1 MTEATLHIRL
11 PVLLPHVQ
19 DERDQCVLRLNER
32 LLNRKGIEQAHVER
46 ENGEVVLCL
55 HYDANLVSL
64 LEVRRLAEQA
74 GIAVANRYHHELI
87 PIEGM
92 DCSDCV
98 VVLEHGIGRMDGV
111 LTANASYTV
120 QVLQVEYD
128 TQKTSRAAIERRV
141 RTLGYEV
148 PATGLRSLYRQNR
161 ELLFVALAGVFT
173 LTGFLLERSGG
184 PVWAPLLFY
193 LGAYLY
199 GGWDIAHHAWHA
211 LRERRFDTD
220 LLMLVAALG
229 AAALGKYAEGAL
241 LLFLFG
247 LGHTLEERALD
258 RARAAVRALGDLT
271 PKTALIR
278 RGGAEI
284 ELPVDQVQIDDVVIV
299 RPGTRVPVDGEV
311 IAGQSAVNQSPVT
324 GESAPV
330 DKTPGSQAFAGTI
343 NGEGALEVRVTRLAR
358 DSTLAR
364 VMRLVEEAQAQK
376 SPTQQTVERFSRVF
390 VPAVLVAALLLIVVP
405 PLFGVPFQESFLRA
419 MTLLV
424 AASPCALALG
434 APVAIL
440 AGVARAARGGVLVKG
455 GVYLENLGRLKAIAF
470 DKTGTITSGR
480 PEVTDVVASD
490 GVWQIAD
497 SRWQMADGGAA
508 MGSDRARSEA
518 IEVLALAAA
527 AESRSG
533 HPLAQAVVRAAKAAM
548 SDRPLLP
555 VAEVESLT
563 GRGLRARVDGRSV
576 FIGSLKLLD
585 ENGVHVPADLRGRAE
600 ALETAGKTVTAVA
613 VDGRAAGL
621 LALADTLRPGVPE
634 TLAELRRLG
643 VTETV
648 MLTGDNAR
656 VARRIA
662 QEAGIASY
670 RADLLPED
678 KLNAIR
684 ELVEEYGQVAMVG
697 DGVNDAPA
705 LANATVGIAMGGA
718 GTDVA
723 LETADVAL
731 MADDL
736 GMLPFAIGVGRATRA
751 VIQQNLVIALG
762 VIGLL
767 IVTSVFGLVGI
778 GAAIILHEGST
789 IVVVLNALR
798 LLTYRD

>member
-19 DERDQCVLRLNER
+19 DEGDQCVQRLNEW
-32 LLNRKGIEQAHVER
+32 LLNRNGIEQSHIER
-46 ENGEVVLCL
+46 ENGEAVVCL

-64 LEVRRLAEQA
+64 LDVRRLAEQA
-74 GIAVANRYHHELI
+74 GAAVANRYHHELI

-111 LTANASYTV
+111 LAANASYTV

-128 TQKTSRAAIERRV
+128 AQKTSRAAIERRV
-141 RTLGYEV
+141 RSLGYEV

-184 PVWAPLLFY
+184 PAWAPLLFY

-278 RGGAEI
+278 RGGADI
-284 ELPVDQVQIDDVVIV
+284 ELLVDQVQIDDVVIV

-311 IAGQSAVNQSPVT
+311 IAGQSAVDQSPVT

-330 DKTPGSQAFAGTI
+330 DKKPGSQTFAGTI

-434 APVAIL
+434 APAAIL

-455 GVYLENLGRLKAIAF
+455 GVHLENLGRLKAIAF

-480 PEVTDVVASD
+480 PEVTDAVVAVVAD
-490 GVWQIAD
+490 GQADGREANGPIGWQIANRK
-497 SRWQMADGGAA
+497 SQIADGNGMAP
-508 MGSDRARSEA
+508 
-518 IEVLALAAA
+518 EVAGLLALAAA

-533 HPLAQAVVRAAKAAM
+533 HPLAQAVVRAAKIAM
-548 SDRPLLP
+548 PDRPLLP

-576 FIGSLKLLD
+576 LIGSLKLLD
-585 ENGVHVPADLRGRAE
+585 ESGVRVPADLRDRAE
-600 ALETAGKTVTAVA
+600 ALESAGKTVTAVA

-656 VARRIA
+656 RRRPDRPGGRHRRVPRRSAARGQAERHPRAGPRARSSGDGGRWRQRRAGAGERDRRHRHGRRGHGCRAGDCRRGADGRRSGHAAVRRWDRPRHASGDPTEPGHRAGSDWAARRH
-662 QEAGIASY
+662 
-670 RADLLPED
+670 
-678 KLNAIR
+678 IR
-684 ELVEEYGQVAMVG
+684 FRPGG
-697 DGVNDAPA
+697 HRRRGHPA
-705 LANATVGIAMGGA
+705 
-718 GTDVA
+718 
-723 LETADVAL
+723 
-731 MADDL
+731 
-736 GMLPFAIGVGRATRA
+736 
-751 VIQQNLVIALG
+751 
-762 VIGLL
+762 
-767 IVTSVFGLVGI
+767 
-778 GAAIILHEGST
+778 
-789 IVVVLNALR
+789 
-798 LLTYRD
+798 